1 MRSPLKMSI
10 DSPLL
15 TRALLLMVALL
26 LMAPLAQAQKF
37 YKWQDENGTWHYDS
51 KPPKDQQAQPL
62 NVRAKSA
69 TPTEGEAVAK
79 AEAEKAEVTKELA
92 GDNSA
97 NCKRAQDNLRILL
110 NNAQVKKDVDGD
122 GAEEVLSSDEHLA
135 EVSATRKQVEK
146 FCGK

>member
-1 MRSPLKMSI
+1 MRMLINSPLHTRTS
-10 DSPLL
+10 LL
-15 TRALLLMVALL
+15 ILAALLLS
-26 LMAPLAQAQKF
+26 PLVHAQKF

-51 KPPKDQQAQPL
+51 QPPKDQQAQAL

-69 TPTEGEAVAK
+69 TPTEGEAAAEAEAAK
-79 AEAEKAEVTKELA
+79 AEVAKEL
-92 GDNSA
+92 GGSNSA
-97 NCKRAQDNLRILL
+97 NCKLAQDNLRILL

-122 GAEEVLSSDEHLA
+122 GVEEVLSSDEHLA